1 MSTPQQPEL
10 HRSRHTWVDP
20 DHAADMAEVARKP
33 RVRGRSGSIPPDNR
47 PGHHPEVE
55 QDQPDRPPP
64 AGARQPDARSS
75 TSDQEPSL
83 PRRFRFEFDPLL
95 VPAAVVFG
103 ITPSRAFALIDEHG
117 LTIRFGRW
125 VLQTPLSNVRS
136 ITPSGPYAWWKVAG
150 PPRLSIADRGITFA
164 TTTRQ
169 GLCVMFHEPVTALL
183 PVPVLRHP
191 AATITLASPKAFT
204 DTVAS
209 RTGHPV
215 PTK

>member
-10 HRSRHTWVDP
+10 HRSSHTWVDP
-20 DHAADMAEVARKP
+20 DDAAEMADVARKP

-64 AGARQPDARSS
+64 AGTRRPDARSS
-75 TSDQEPSL
+75 TSGQEPSL
-83 PRRFRFEFDPLL
+83 PRRFPFEFDSLL
-95 VPAAVVFG
+95 VPAAAIFG
-103 ITPSRAFALIDEHG
+103 ITPSRAFALIDEHR

-125 VLQTPLSNVRS
+125 VLQTPLPNVRS
-136 ITPSGPYAWWKVAG
+136 ITPSGPYTWWKVAG

-183 PVPVLRHP
+183 PVPALRHP
-191 AATITLASPKAFT
+191 AATITLRSPKAFT

-209 RTGHPV
+209 RTRHAV
-215 PTK
+215 PTE

>member
-1 MSTPQQPEL
+1 
-10 HRSRHTWVDP
+10 VDP
-20 DHAADMAEVARKP
+20 DHAAEMADVARKP

-55 QDQPDRPPP
+55 QDQPDRPP
-64 AGARQPDARSS
+64 AGTTRPDPPSP
-75 TSDQEPSL
+75 TSDREPSL
-83 PRRFRFEFDPLL
+83 PRRFPFEFHPLL
-95 VPAAVVFG
+95 VPAAAVFG
-103 ITPSRAFALIDEHG
+103 VTPSRAFALIDEHT

-125 VLQTPLSNVRS
+125 VLQTALSNVQS

-150 PPRLSIADRGITFA
+150 PPHLSIADRGITFA
-164 TTTRQ
+164 TTTQQ

-215 PTK
+215 PTE